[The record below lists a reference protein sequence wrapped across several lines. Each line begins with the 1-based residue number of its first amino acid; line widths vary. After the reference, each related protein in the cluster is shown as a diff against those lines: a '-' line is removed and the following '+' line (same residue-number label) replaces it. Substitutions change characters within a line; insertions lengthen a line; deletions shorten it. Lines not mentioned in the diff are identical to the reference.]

1 MRDRRTDNI
10 EQAVK
15 LKTDTNAR
23 KQNTSESIHKI
34 KNNGS

>member
-15 LKTDTNAR
+15 LKTDTNTR
-23 KQNTSESIHKI
+23 KQNTSGSVHGIT
-34 KNNGS
+34 NNDS